1 MRSSVSN
8 CLHNK
13 AILEPITCLHSQG
26 WVSHSADQVIRL
38 ASLPCP
44 SCFRGGYR
52 SSRHNFLAQLC
63 PKLGGWEQSNFPRDY
78 LDQRGKNPFTEP
90 LQQVFPSISLARP
103 AHLLISKPIT
113 WHRSAV
119 TNDHSP
125 SPEHLTAGQNQGNGQ
140 CVPHPGPPEP
150 LHNRASSLLPILWFR
165 QVQSL
170 PPGMLLPPAPVHLE
184 GAHSP
189 GLT

>member
-1 MRSSVSN
+1 MLSRWLQGLQASFSSTTVS
-8 CLHNK
+8 K
-13 AILEPITCLHSQG
+13 TGRVGTKQ
-26 WVSHSADQVIRL
+26 
-38 ASLPCP
+38 
-44 SCFRGGYR
+44 F
-52 SSRHNFLAQLC
+52 SS
-63 PKLGGWEQSNFPRDY
+63 RDY

-113 WHRSAV
+113 WHRTAV
-119 TNDHSP
+119 TNDRSP

-150 LHNRASSLLPILWFR
+150 LHSRASFLLPSLWLR
-165 QVQSL
+165 QIQSL